1 MSYRLFLAVF
11 YIVLLAICMCGQMAI
26 LIKKCIEHQKD
37 EMDANVPNNQGMN
50 NQRWNHHLCSN
61 PGTMSIIL
69 VIFLKLLTKYIQA
82 WWIITLNKEE
92 AVHLNDIFDQ
102 FVYCICI
109 PIIIYA
115 RNDKLYKYVKN
126 EISDL
131 IYS

>member
-11 YIVLLAICMCGQMAI
+11 YIVLIAICMCGQIAI
-26 LIKKCIEHQKD
+26 LIKKCIELQKD

-61 PGTMSIIL
+61 PGTMSI
-69 VIFLKLLTKYIQA
+69 
-82 WWIITLNKEE
+82 TLNKEE

-109 PIIIYA
+109 PILIYA

>member
-1 MSYRLFLAVF
+1 MS
-11 YIVLLAICMCGQMAI
+11 GQMAI

-37 EMDANVPNNQGMN
+37 ERVTANVQIPSLDQNNQRMN

-61 PGTMSIIL
+61 SGTISIIL

-92 AVHLNDIFDQ
+92 AVYLNDIFDQ

-109 PIIIYA
+109 PILIYA